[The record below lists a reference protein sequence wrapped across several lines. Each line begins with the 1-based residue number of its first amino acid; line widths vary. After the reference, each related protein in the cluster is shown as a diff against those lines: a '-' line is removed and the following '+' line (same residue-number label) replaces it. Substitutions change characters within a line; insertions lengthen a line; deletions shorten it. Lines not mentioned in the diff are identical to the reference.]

1 MESSIKNE
9 EETTNL
15 FKKLSTINK
24 WVNFVVNNSIPEVTR
39 GKATSQKNFYMI

>member
-1 MESSIKNE
+1 MESSIKNK

-15 FKKLSTINK
+15 FKKLSAINK
-24 WVNFVVNNSIPEVTR
+24 WVNFVVNNSIPEVAR